1 MMDPSIGMIA
11 LSLAVLLSY
20 WFLHLGQQWRLP
32 SVVFLLLSGLGLRAL
47 GDAVGIGI
55 DLPAG
60 LLPTLGTIGLIL
72 IVLEGAL
79 DLHLAPGR
87 GGFVRRTFGAA
98 LAGLL
103 LTTAGVAMLMHLAFG
118 ADWRVATLLA
128 IPFAVISS
136 AVAIPS
142 AEAIGA
148 HQREFVIYESSW
160 SDILGVMLFNA
171 ALVALATG
179 RGFTMNLV
187 GGGLAVLLLG
197 AALGLAM
204 TWLVSHLE
212 GQVKFLP
219 LIFALILVY
228 GAAKAVDLSPL
239 LIVLILG
246 LMLNNPHLL
255 QALAQRLRAAPRGGT
270 ARAGRWAASRRLL
283 GRLLERVHSDHF
295 DSELDKLKHL
305 TAEATFLVRTFFFL
319 LLGYETDLADLVDLR
334 ALALAL
340 GLVALIF
347 GLRWPLMR
355 WLSGEGSAR
364 PLVWAAPRGLITVL
378 LFLSLPAQVVPPEF
392 PRSVLILVVLLS
404 SAVMAIGLRRDG
416 RVPSPS
422 REEGVPPEP
431 PRLQGPQE
439 PREPQA
445 RTGPPSAIMDVAATV
460 GGPVPSSQG
469 VMAQLTP
476 PPPAEHGP
484 PDKPQEQRERS
495 ERLENQ
501 QPHDRS

>member
-1 MMDPSIGMIA
+1 MDISIGLIA
-11 LSLAVLLSY
+11 LSVAVLLSY
-20 WFLHLGQQWRLP
+20 WYLHLGRQLRFP
-32 SVVFLLLSGLGLRAL
+32 SVVFLLLTGLALR
-47 GDAVGIGI
+47 VGSDVGGFDL
-55 DLPAG
+55 DLPPG

-79 DLHLAPGR
+79 DLNLAPGR

-98 LAGLL
+98 LLGVLG
-103 LTTAGVAMLMHLAFG
+103 TTAGVAAVMALSFG
-118 ADWRVATLLA
+118 LGWREATLLA

-142 AEAIGA
+142 AEALGA
-148 HQREFVIYESSW
+148 QQREFVIYESSW

-179 RGFTMNLV
+179 RGFTLNLV

-212 GQVKFLP
+212 GHVKFLP

-239 LIVLILG
+239 LIVLVLG
-246 LMLNNPHLL
+246 LMLNNPQLL
-255 QALAQRLRAAPRGGT
+255 QGLAQRWKSPQRASAGT
-270 ARAGRWAASRRLL
+270 RSRRLAVARRILGRLL
-283 GRLLERVHSDHF
+283 GRLHSDHF

-319 LLGYETDLADLVDLR
+319 LLGYETDLAELADPR
-334 ALALAL
+334 AWGLALL
-340 GLVALIF
+340 LVALIF

-355 WLSGEGSAR
+355 WLSGDAAAQ

-378 LFLSLPAQVVPPEF
+378 LFLSLPESVVPADF
-392 PRSVLILVVLLS
+392 PTVVLILVVVIS
-404 SAVMAIGLRRDG
+404 SLVMAAGFRRAGAADEDSA
-416 RVPSPS
+416 PAAASDP
-422 REEGVPPEP
+422 GVI
-431 PRLQGPQE
+431 
-439 PREPQA
+439 A
-445 RTGPPSAIMDVAATV
+445 V
-460 GGPVPSSQG
+460 GGPLTAAPS
-469 VMAQLTP
+469 
-476 PPPAEHGP
+476 AEHGP
-484 PDKPQEQRERS
+484 PDQPDEEQQRRER
-495 ERLENQ
+495 LDNQ

>member
-1 MMDPSIGMIA
+1 MDISIGLIA
-11 LSLAVLLSY
+11 LSVAVLLSY
-20 WFLHLGQQWRLP
+20 WYLHLGRQLRFP
-32 SVVFLLLSGLGLRAL
+32 SVVFLLLTGLALRVAS
-47 GDAVGIGI
+47 DVGGFDL
-55 DLPAG
+55 DLPPG

-79 DLHLAPGR
+79 DLNLAPGR

-98 LAGLL
+98 LLGVLG
-103 LTTAGVAMLMHLAFG
+103 TTAGVAAVMALSFG
-118 ADWRVATLLA
+118 LGWREATLLA

-142 AEAIGA
+142 AEALGA

-179 RGFTMNLV
+179 RGFTLNLV
-187 GGGLAVLLLG
+187 GGGLAVLVLG

-212 GQVKFLP
+212 GHVKFLP

-239 LIVLILG
+239 LIVLVLG
-246 LMLNNPHLL
+246 LMLNNPQLL
-255 QALAQRLRAAPRGGT
+255 QGLAQRWRTSQRATPPTKGT
-270 ARAGRWAASRRLL
+270 ATTRPGRLAVARRILGRLL
-283 GRLLERVHSDHF
+283 GRLHSDHF

-305 TAEATFLVRTFFFL
+305 TVEATFLVRTFFFL
-319 LLGYETDLADLVDLR
+319 LLGYETELTDLADPR
-334 ALALAL
+334 AWALALL
-340 GLVALIF
+340 LVALIF

-355 WLSGEGSAR
+355 WLSGDANAQ

-378 LFLSLPAQVVPPEF
+378 LFLSLPESVVPADF
-392 PRSVLILVVLLS
+392 PPVVLILVVVLS
-404 SAVMAIGLRRDG
+404 SLVMAVGFRRAAAVDAASA
-416 RVPSPS
+416 PTAADA
-422 REEGVPPEP
+422 GVITI
-431 PRLQGPQE
+431 L
-439 PREPQA
+439 
-445 RTGPPSAIMDVAATV
+445 
-460 GGPVPSSQG
+460 GGP
-469 VMAQLTP
+469 LTP
-476 PPPAEHGP
+476 TTAAEHGP
-484 PDKPQEQRERS
+484 PDQPDEEQQRRER
-495 ERLENQ
+495 LDNQ

>member
-1 MMDPSIGMIA
+1 MDISTGLIA
-11 LSLAVLLSY
+11 LSVAVLLSY
-20 WFLHLGQQWRLP
+20 WYLHLGRQLRFP
-32 SVVFLLLSGLGLRAL
+32 SVVFLLLTGLALRLAS
-47 GDAVGIGI
+47 DVGGI
-55 DLPAG
+55 DLDLPAG

-79 DLHLAPGR
+79 DLNLAPGR

-98 LAGLL
+98 LLGVLGA
-103 LTTAGVAMLMHLAFG
+103 TAGVATVMALSFDLG
-118 ADWRVATLLA
+118 WREATLLA

-142 AEAIGA
+142 AEALGA

-179 RGFTMNLV
+179 RGFTLNLV

-212 GQVKFLP
+212 GHVKFLP

-239 LIVLILG
+239 LIVLVLG
-246 LMLNNPHLL
+246 LMLNNPQLL
-255 QALAQRLRAAPRGGT
+255 QGLAQRWRTSPRATPPTKGT
-270 ARAGRWAASRRLL
+270 AATRFGRLAAARRILGRLL
-283 GRLLERVHSDHF
+283 GRLHSDHF

-319 LLGYETDLADLVDLR
+319 LLGYETELTDLVDLR
-334 ALALAL
+334 AWALAL
-340 GLVALIF
+340 LLVALIF

-355 WLSGEGSAR
+355 WLSGDAAAQ

-378 LFLSLPAQVVPPEF
+378 LFLSLPESVVPADF
-392 PRSVLILVVLLS
+392 PPVVLILVVVIS
-404 SAVMAIGLRRDG
+404 SLVMAVGFRRA
-416 RVPSPS
+416 
-422 REEGVPPEP
+422 
-431 PRLQGPQE
+431 GP
-439 PREPQA
+439 A
-445 RTGPPSAIMDVAATV
+445 NADSAPAAATDPGVIAAV
-460 GGPVPSSQG
+460 GGPLTAAPS
-469 VMAQLTP
+469 
-476 PPPAEHGP
+476 AEHGP
-484 PDKPQEQRERS
+484 PDQPDEEQQRRER
-495 ERLENQ
+495 LDNQ